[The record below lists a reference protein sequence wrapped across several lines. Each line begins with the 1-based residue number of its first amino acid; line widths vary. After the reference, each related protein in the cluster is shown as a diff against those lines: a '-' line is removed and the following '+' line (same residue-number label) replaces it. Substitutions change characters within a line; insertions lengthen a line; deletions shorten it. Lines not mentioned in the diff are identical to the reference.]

1 MVYCKIILY
10 CLFIFYIT
18 REENFYGVEP
28 VTIHKSYRHPQLLS
42 RGRFSV
48 GGYVSS
54 GIVTDP
60 TDFH

>member
-1 MVYCKIILY
+1 MGLN
-10 CLFIFYIT
+10 L
-18 REENFYGVEP
+18 
-28 VTIHKSYRHPQLLS
+28 LLS
-42 RGRFSV
+42 TNHIVIHSYSPVADSV

>member
-1 MVYCKIILY
+1 MGLN
-10 CLFIFYIT
+10 LLLST
-18 REENFYGVEP
+18 N
-28 VTIHKSYRHPQLLS
+28 HPQLLS

>member
-1 MVYCKIILY
+1 MGLSLLLSTNHIV
-10 CLFIFYIT
+10 
-18 REENFYGVEP
+18 
-28 VTIHKSYRHPQLLS
+28 IHSYS

>member
-1 MVYCKIILY
+1 MGLN
-10 CLFIFYIT
+10 LLLST
-18 REENFYGVEP
+18 
-28 VTIHKSYRHPQLLS
+28 YRHPQLLS

>member
-1 MVYCKIILY
+1 MGLS
-10 CLFIFYIT
+10 
-18 REENFYGVEP
+18 
-28 VTIHKSYRHPQLLS
+28 KSYRHPQLLS